1 MTASPDDKNLDN
13 ETPGRDSLQRWMMA
27 YLATICG
34 EVADRMDPGQPLAAY
49 DLDSVDAVEMAL
61 EMEKAF
67 GIVLHPETFLDTTIS
82 VAAIATEIAAG
93 PAGAPPASRP
103 TPV

>member
-1 MTASPDDKNLDN
+1 MTATVPPD
-13 ETPGRDSLQRWMMA
+13 RDALQRWMMA

-34 EVADRMDPGQPLAAY
+34 FAADAMDPGQPLAGY

-67 GIVLHPETFLDTTIS
+67 GIALHPETFLESRNS
-82 VAAIATEIAAG
+82 VAAIADTLAG
-93 PAGAPPASRP
+93 RDAGSPQ
-103 TPV
+103 V